1 MYITTIANRDSP
13 PAVLLR
19 ESYREHGKVKSRT
32 LANLSKWP
40 SAKIDAL
47 RRVLADEP
55 MQPAATQRFEIERAL
70 GYGHVAAALGTLRRI
85 GLDQILP
92 RRPERLAR
100 LILAMIV
107 ARVIEPAAKLA
118 TARQLSDATAGHA
131 LGALLGLGEVDAD
144 ELYEAL
150 DRLQAAQPEIEQAL
164 AKRHLKNGVLV
175 LYDVSSSYLEGERCE
190 LAQRGYSRD
199 HRPDRPQ
206 IVYGLLCNQSGCPV
220 AVEVF
225 EGNVADPMTL
235 ASQITKLRARFN
247 LSRIVLVGDRGMI
260 TDARLEADVKPAGL
274 DWITALRAPSIRD
287 LAAEDGPLQLSLF
300 DQRDMAEITS
310 EEYPGER
317 LVVCRNPDLAVRRS
331 RKRQDLLDATERLLT
346 ELAAKL
352 PRKRRPLRGAAKIG
366 IAVGAVLNKY
376 KACPRALDPRV
387 AKHFDVVITDTTL
400 SWSRKESDIAAE
412 AALDGFYVI
421 RTNLPAE
428 VCATEQ
434 VVLAYKGLSQV
445 ERAFRSLKTT
455 DLDIRPIHHRRARRV
470 RGHVLLCML
479 AYYVTWHMQQA
490 LAPMLFTD
498 HDKQAAA
505 LQRTSPVAAARV
517 SPAARAKA
525 ATKRTA
531 DGQPVHSF
539 ATLLADLANLTRNT
553 VRFADMLPV
562 TVLSRPTPVQ
572 QRAFQLLGLKHAA

>member
-1 MYITTIANRDSP
+1 MYITTIANRNSP

-19 ESYREHGKVKSRT
+19 ESYREQGKVKSRT
-32 LANLSKWP
+32 LANLSQWP
-40 SAKIDAL
+40 PAKIDAL

-55 MQPAATQRFEIERAL
+55 MQPAATQRFAIERSLA
-70 GYGHVAAALGTLRRI
+70 YGHVAAALGTLRQI
-85 GLDQILP
+85 GLDQRLP
-92 RRPERLAR
+92 RRPDRMAK
-100 LILAMIV
+100 LILALIV
-107 ARVIEPAAKLA
+107 ARVVEPAAKLA
-118 TARQLSDATAGHA
+118 TARQLSDATASHA

-144 ELYEAL
+144 ELYQAL
-150 DRLQAAQPEIEQAL
+150 DHLQAAQQDIEQAL
-164 AKRHLKNGVLV
+164 AKRHLTDGVLV
-175 LYDVSSSYLEGERCE
+175 LYDVSSSYLEGEHCE

-225 EGNVADPMTL
+225 EGNTADPMTL
-235 ASQITKLRARFN
+235 ASQITKLRTRFK

-300 DQRDMAEITS
+300 DQRDMAEITADD
-310 EEYPGER
+310 YPGER

-331 RKRQDLLDATERLLT
+331 RKRQDLLEATERLL
-346 ELAAKL
+346 AAVTARL
-352 PRKRRPLRGAAKIG
+352 RSKRRPLRGAAKIG
-366 IAVGAVLNKY
+366 IAVGAVLNKH
-376 KACPRALDPRV
+376 KM
-387 AKHFDVVITDTTL
+387 AKHFDVAIGNTTL
-400 SWSRKESDIAAE
+400 AWSRKEDAIAAE

-421 RTNLPAE
+421 RTNLPAA
-428 VCATEQ
+428 VCSTEQ

-479 AYYVTWHMQQA
+479 AYYVIWHMQQA

-498 HDKQAAA
+498 HDKRTAAR
-505 LQRTSPVAAARV
+505 LRTSPVAAARV

-525 ATKRTA
+525 ATRRTA

-539 ATLLADLANLTRNT
+539 ATLVADLANLTRNT
-553 VRFADMLPV
+553 VRFNDALPV
-562 TVLSRPTPVQ
+562 AVLSRPTPVQ
-572 QRAFQLLGLKHAA
+572 QQAFQLLGLKFAA

>member
-1 MYITTIANRDSP
+1 VYITTIANRNSP

-19 ESYREHGKVKSRT
+19 ESYREQGRVKSRT

-40 SAKIDAL
+40 RAKIDAL

-55 MQPAATQRFEIERAL
+55 MRPVATQRFEIERAL
-70 GYGHVAAALGTLRRI
+70 AYGHVAAALGALHQI

-92 RRPERLAR
+92 KRPQRLAK

-107 ARVIEPAAKLA
+107 ARVVEPAAKLA
-118 TARQLSDATAGHA
+118 TARQLSDATASHA
-131 LGALLGLGEVDAD
+131 LGVLLGLGEVDAD

-150 DRLQAAQPEIEQAL
+150 DHLQAAQPEIEQAL
-164 AKRHLKNGVLV
+164 AQRHLKDGVLV
-175 LYDVSSSYLEGERCE
+175 LYDISSSYLEGEHCE

-225 EGNVADPMTL
+225 EGNTADPMTL
-235 ASQITKLRARFN
+235 ASQITKLRTRFN
-247 LSRIVLVGDRGMI
+247 LSRVVLVGDRGMI

-274 DWITALRAPSIRD
+274 DWITALRAPTIRE
-287 LAAEDGPLQLSLF
+287 LAAEGGPLQLSLF

-310 EEYPGER
+310 DDYPGER
-317 LVVCRNPDLAVRRS
+317 LVVCRNPDLAIRRS
-331 RKRQDLLDATERLLT
+331 RKRQELLEATERLL
-346 ELAAKL
+346 AAVAARL
-352 PRKRRPLRGAAKIG
+352 QRRHRPLRGAAKIG
-366 IAVGAVLNKY
+366 ISVGIVLNKH
-376 KACPRALDPRV
+376 KM
-387 AKHFDVVITDTTL
+387 AKHFDVVISDTTL
-400 SWSRKESDIAAE
+400 SWSRKEDPIATE

-421 RTNLPAE
+421 RTNLPAKA
-428 VCATEQ
+428 CSTEQ
-434 VVLAYKGLSQV
+434 VVLAYKGLSKV

-498 HDKQAAA
+498 HDKQRAA
-505 LQRTSPVAAARV
+505 LQRTSPVAPARV

-553 VRFADMLPV
+553 VRFANALPV
-562 TVLSRPTPVQ
+562 TLLSRPTPVQ
-572 QRAFQLLGLKHAA
+572 QRAFQLLGIKHAA

>member
-1 MYITTIANRDSP
+1 VYITTIANRNSP

-19 ESYREHGKVKSRT
+19 ESYREQGKVKSRT

-40 SAKIDAL
+40 PAKIDAL

-55 MQPAATQRFEIERAL
+55 MQPAATQHFVIERAL
-70 GYGHVAAALGTLRRI
+70 AYGHVAAALGTLRRI
-85 GLDQILP
+85 GLDQLLP
-92 RRPERLAR
+92 RRPERMAR

-107 ARVIEPAAKLA
+107 ARVVEPAAKLA
-118 TARQLSDATAGHA
+118 TARQLSDATASHA

-150 DRLQAAQPEIEQAL
+150 DRLQAAQPDIEQAL
-164 AKRHLKNGVLV
+164 AKRHLKDGVLV
-175 LYDVSSSYLEGERCE
+175 LYDVSSSYLEGEHCE

-225 EGNVADPMTL
+225 EGNTADPMTL
-235 ASQITKLRARFN
+235 ANQITKLRARFN
-247 LSRIVLVGDRGMI
+247 LNRVVLVGDRGMI

-274 DWITALRAPSIRD
+274 DWITALRAPTIRD
-287 LAAEDGPLQLSLF
+287 LADADGPLQPSLF
-300 DQRDMAEITS
+300 DQRDMAEITADD
-310 EEYPGER
+310 YPGER

-331 RKRQDLLDATERLLT
+331 RKRQELLEATERLLAAV
-346 ELAAKL
+346 AAKL
-352 PRKRRPLRGAAKIG
+352 HSKRRPLHGAAKIG
-366 IAVGAVLNKY
+366 IAVGAVLNKH
-376 KACPRALDPRV
+376 RM
-387 AKHFDVVITDTTL
+387 AKHFDVAISNTTL
-400 SWSRKESDIAAE
+400 AWSRKQDAIAAE

-428 VCATEQ
+428 ACSTEQ

-498 HDKQAAA
+498 HDKQTAAR
-505 LQRTSPVAAARV
+505 QRISPVAAARV

-553 VRFADMLPV
+553 VRFANALPV

-572 QRAFQLLGLKHAA
+572 QRAFQLLGLKLAV

>member
-1 MYITTIANRDSP
+1 MYITAIANRNSP

-19 ESYREHGKVKSRT
+19 ESYREQGQVKSRT

-40 SAKIDAL
+40 QAKIDAL

-55 MQPAATQRFEIERAL
+55 MQPVATQRFEIERAL
-70 GYGHVAAALGTLRRI
+70 AYGHVAAALGTLRRI
-85 GLDQILP
+85 GLDRMLP

-100 LILAMIV
+100 LITAMIV
-107 ARVIEPAAKLA
+107 ARVVEPAAKLA
-118 TARQLSDATAGHA
+118 TARQLSDATASHA

-150 DRLQAAQPEIEQAL
+150 DRLQAAQPEVEQAL
-164 AKRHLKNGVLV
+164 AKRHLKDGVLV
-175 LYDVSSSYLEGERCE
+175 LYDVSSSYLEGEHCE

-225 EGNVADPMTL
+225 EGNTADPMTL
-235 ASQITKLRARFN
+235 AAQIGKLRTRFN
-247 LSRIVLVGDRGMI
+247 LSRVVLVGDRGMI

-274 DWITALRAPSIRD
+274 DWITALRAPSIRA
-287 LAAEDGPLQLSLF
+287 LATAGGPLQPSLF
-300 DQRDMAEITS
+300 DQRDMAEIIS
-310 EEYPGER
+310 DDYPGER
-317 LVVCRNPDLAVRRS
+317 LVVCRNPDLAVRRDH
-331 RKRQDLLDATERLLT
+331 KRQNLLAATERLL
-346 ELAAKL
+346 EAVAARL
-352 PRKRRPLRGAAKIG
+352 HHKRRPLRGAARIG
-366 IAVGAVLNKY
+366 LAVGVVLNKH
-376 KACPRALDPRV
+376 KM
-387 AKHFDVVITDTTL
+387 AKHFDVVISDTTL
-400 SWSRKESDIAAE
+400 AWSRKQDAIAAE
-412 AALDGFYVI
+412 AALDGLYVV
-421 RTNLPAE
+421 RTSLPAKL
-428 VCATEQ
+428 CPTEQ

-445 ERAFRSLKTT
+445 ERAFRSLKTI

-505 LQRTSPVAAARV
+505 LQRTSPVAIAHV

-525 ATKRTA
+525 ATKRTE

-553 VRFADMLPV
+553 VRFADTLPV
-562 TVLSRPTPVQ
+562 TILARPSNVQ
-572 QRAFQLLGLKHAA
+572 HRAFQLLGLKHDM

>member
-1 MYITTIANRDSP
+1 MYITTIANRNSP

-19 ESYREHGKVKSRT
+19 ESYREQGRVKSRT

-40 SAKIDAL
+40 LAKIDAL

-55 MQPAATQRFEIERAL
+55 MQPAASQRFAIERAL
-70 GYGHVAAALGTLRRI
+70 AYGHVAAALGTLRQI

-92 RRPERLAR
+92 KRPHRMAK

-107 ARVIEPAAKLA
+107 ARVVEPAAKLA
-118 TARQLSDATAGHA
+118 TARQLSDATASHA

-150 DRLQAAQPEIEQAL
+150 DHLQAAQPEIEQAL
-164 AKRHLKNGVLV
+164 AKRHLKDGVLV
-175 LYDVSSSYLEGERCE
+175 LYDVSSSYLEGEHCE

-220 AVEVF
+220 AIEVF
-225 EGNVADPMTL
+225 DGNTADPMTL
-235 ASQITKLRARFN
+235 AAQISKLRTRFN
-247 LSRIVLVGDRGMI
+247 LNRVVLVGDRGMI

-287 LAAEDGPLQLSLF
+287 LATVGGPLQPSLF

-310 EEYPGER
+310 DDYPGER

-331 RKRQDLLDATERLLT
+331 RKRQELLEATERRLT
-346 ELAAKL
+346 AVAARL
-352 PRKRRPLRGAAKIG
+352 HSKRRPLHGAAKIG
-366 IAVGAVLNKY
+366 IAVGAVLNKH
-376 KACPRALDPRV
+376 RM
-387 AKHFDVVITDTTL
+387 AKHFDVAISNTTL
-400 SWSRKESDIAAE
+400 AWSRKEDAIAAE

-421 RTNLPAE
+421 RTNLPADA
-428 VCATEQ
+428 CSTAQ

-505 LQRTSPVAAARV
+505 LQRTSPVAAAQV

-553 VRFADMLPV
+553 VRFDNALPV
-562 TVLSRPTPVQ
+562 TVLSRPTQVQ
-572 QRAFQLLGLKHAA
+572 QRAFQLLGLNLAA

>member
-1 MYITTIANRDSP
+1 VYITTIANRNSP

-19 ESYREHGKVKSRT
+19 ESYREQGKVKSRT
-32 LANLSKWP
+32 LANLSNWP
-40 SAKIDAL
+40 PAKIDAL

-55 MQPAATQRFEIERAL
+55 MQPAASQHFAIERSL
-70 GYGHVAAALGTLRRI
+70 GYGHVAAALGTLHRI
-85 GLDQILP
+85 GLDRILP
-92 RRPERLAR
+92 KRPHRVAK

-107 ARVIEPAAKLA
+107 ARVVEPAAKLA
-118 TARQLSDATAGHA
+118 TARQLSDATASHA

-164 AKRHLKNGVLV
+164 AQRHLKDGVLV
-175 LYDVSSSYLEGERCE
+175 LYDVSSSYLEGEHCE

-206 IVYGLLCNQSGCPV
+206 IVYGLLCNQQGCPV

-225 EGNVADPMTL
+225 EGNTADPMTL
-235 ASQITKLRARFN
+235 AAQIAKLRTRFN
-247 LSRIVLVGDRGMI
+247 LSRVVLVGDRGMI

-274 DWITALRAPSIRD
+274 DWITALRAPSIRE
-287 LAAEDGPLQLSLF
+287 LAAAGGPLQPSLF

-310 EEYPGER
+310 DDYPGER
-317 LVVCRNPDLAVRRS
+317 LVVCRNPDLAARRCH
-331 RKRQDLLDATERLLT
+331 KRQELLEATERQ
-346 ELAAKL
+346 LAAVAARL
-352 PRKRRPLRGAAKIG
+352 HSKRRPLRGATRIG
-366 IAVGAVLNKY
+366 IAVGAVLNKH
-376 KACPRALDPRV
+376 RM
-387 AKHFDVVITDTTL
+387 AKHFDVAITDTTL
-400 SWSRKESDIAAE
+400 SWSRRQDAIAAE

-421 RTNLPAE
+421 RTNLPAAA
-428 VCATEQ
+428 CSTEQ

-490 LAPMLFTD
+490 LAPMLFID

-505 LQRTSPVAAARV
+505 LQRASPVAAARV

-553 VRFADMLPV
+553 VRFGNALPV

-572 QRAFQLLGLKHAA
+572 QRAFQLLGLKLAA

>member
-1 MYITTIANRDSP
+1 VYITTIANRNSP

-19 ESYREHGKVKSRT
+19 ESYREQGKVKSRT
-32 LANLSKWP
+32 LANLSSWP
-40 SAKIDAL
+40 EAKIDAL

-55 MQPAATQRFEIERAL
+55 MQPAAAQRFEIERAL
-70 GYGHVAAALGTLRRI
+70 SYGHVAAALGTLRRI

-92 RRPERLAR
+92 RRPERQAR
-100 LILAMIV
+100 LITAMIV

-118 TARQLSDATAGHA
+118 TARQLSDATASHA

-164 AKRHLKNGVLV
+164 ARRHLKDGVLV
-175 LYDVSSSYLEGERCE
+175 LYDVSSSYLEGEHCE

-206 IVYGLLCNQSGCPV
+206 IVYGLLCNQQGCPV
-220 AVEVF
+220 AIEVF
-225 EGNVADPMTL
+225 EGNTADPMTL
-235 ASQITKLRARFN
+235 ATQITKLRTRFN
-247 LSRIVLVGDRGMI
+247 LSRVVLVGDRGMI

-274 DWITALRAPSIRD
+274 DWITALRAPSIRE
-287 LAAEDGPLQLSLF
+287 LAAEGGPLQLSLF

-310 EEYPGER
+310 EDYPGER
-317 LVVCRNPDLAVRRS
+317 LVVCRNPDLAARRCH
-331 RKRQDLLDATERLLT
+331 KREELLDATERLLDAV
-346 ELAAKL
+346 AARL
-352 PRKRRPLRGAAKIG
+352 HHKRRPLRGAAKIG
-366 IAVGAVLNKY
+366 IAVGAVLNKH
-376 KACPRALDPRV
+376 RM
-387 AKHFDVVITDTTL
+387 AKHFDVVISGTTL
-400 SWSRKESDIAAE
+400 SWSRKQDAIATE

-421 RTNLPAE
+421 RTNLPAK
-428 VCATEQ
+428 VFPTEQ

-490 LAPMLFTD
+490 LAPILFTD
-498 HDKQAAA
+498 HDKQAADS
-505 LQRTSPVAAARV
+505 QRASPVAAARV

-525 ATKRTA
+525 ATKRSA

-553 VRFADMLPV
+553 VRFGDALPV
-562 TVLSRPTPVQ
+562 TVLSRPTTVQ
-572 QRAFQLLGLKHAA
+572 QRAFQLLGLKYAV

>member
-1 MYITTIANRDSP
+1 VYITTIANRNSP

-19 ESYREHGKVKSRT
+19 ESYRERGKVKSRT

-40 SAKIDAL
+40 QAKIDAL

-70 GYGHVAAALGTLRRI
+70 AHGHVAAALGTLRQI

-92 RRPERLAR
+92 RRPGRLAK

-118 TARQLSDATAGHA
+118 TARQLSDATAAHA

-144 ELYEAL
+144 ELYAAL

-164 AKRHLKNGVLV
+164 AKRHLKEGLLV
-175 LYDVSSSYLEGERCE
+175 LYDVSSSYLEGEHCE

-206 IVYGLLCNQSGCPV
+206 IVYGLLCNQQGCPV
-220 AVEVF
+220 AIEVF
-225 EGNVADPMTL
+225 EGNTADPMTL
-235 ASQITKLRARFN
+235 AVQITKLRSRFN
-247 LSRIVLVGDRGMI
+247 LSRVVLVGDRGMI

-310 EEYPGER
+310 DDYPGER

-331 RKRQDLLDATERLLT
+331 RKRQDLLEATERLL
-346 ELAAKL
+346 AAVAARL
-352 PRKRRPLRGAAKIG
+352 QSKRRPLRGAAKIG
-366 IAVGAVLNKY
+366 IAVGAVLNKH
-376 KACPRALDPRV
+376 KM
-387 AKHFDVVITDTTL
+387 AKHYDVVISNTTL
-400 SWSRKESDIAAE
+400 AWSRKEDAIAAE

-428 VCATEQ
+428 VCPTEQ

-498 HDKQAAA
+498 HDKQTAAG
-505 LQRTSPVAAARV
+505 QRASPVAAARI

-553 VRFADMLPV
+553 VRFGDTLPV

-572 QRAFQLLGLKHAA
+572 QRAFQLLGIKHAA

>member
-1 MYITTIANRDSP
+1 VYITTIANRNSP

-19 ESYREHGKVKSRT
+19 ESYREQGQVKSRT

-40 SAKIDAL
+40 RAKIDAL

-55 MQPAATQRFEIERAL
+55 MQPAATQHFEIERAL
-70 GYGHVAAALGTLRRI
+70 AYGHVAAALGTLRQI
-85 GLDQILP
+85 GLERLLP
-92 RRPERLAR
+92 RRPERMAR

-107 ARVIEPAAKLA
+107 ARVVEPAAKLA
-118 TARQLSDATAGHA
+118 TARQLSDATASHA

-150 DRLQAAQPEIEQAL
+150 DRLQVAQQDIEQAL
-164 AKRHLKNGVLV
+164 AKRHLKDGVLV
-175 LYDVSSSYLEGERCE
+175 LYDVSSSYLEGEHCE

-225 EGNVADPMTL
+225 EGNTADPTTL
-235 ASQITKLRARFN
+235 ASQITKLRTRFK

-260 TDARLEADVKPAGL
+260 TDARLEAEVKPAGL
-274 DWITALRAPSIRD
+274 DWITALRAPTIRD
-287 LAAEDGPLQLSLF
+287 LAAEDGPLQLSVF
-300 DQRDMAEITS
+300 DQRDMAEITADD
-310 EEYPGER
+310 YPGER
-317 LVVCRNPDLAVRRS
+317 LVVCRNPDLADRRS
-331 RKRQDLLDATERLLT
+331 RKRQDLLEATERLLVAV
-346 ELAAKL
+346 AARL
-352 PRKRRPLRGAAKIG
+352 RRKHRPLRGAATIG
-366 IAVGAVLNKY
+366 IAVGTVLNKH
-376 KACPRALDPRV
+376 KM
-387 AKHFDVVITDTTL
+387 AKHFDVVISDTTL
-400 SWSRKESDIAAE
+400 TWSRKQAAIVAE

-428 VCATEQ
+428 TCSTEQ

-498 HDKQAAA
+498 HDRQAAA
-505 LQRTSPVAAARV
+505 RQRSSPVAAARV

-553 VRFADMLPV
+553 VRFASALPV
-562 TVLSRPTPVQ
+562 TVLSRPTPIQ
-572 QRAFQLLGLKHAA
+572 QQAFQLLGLKLAV

>member
-1 MYITTIANRDSP
+1 MYITTIANRNSP

-19 ESYREHGKVKSRT
+19 ESYRERGKVKSRT
-32 LANLSKWP
+32 LANLSRWP
-40 SAKIDAL
+40 EAKIDAL

-55 MQPAATQRFEIERAL
+55 MQPAAAQRFEIERAL

-85 GLDQILP
+85 GLEQILP
-92 RRPERLAR
+92 GRPDRLAR
-100 LILAMIV
+100 LMTAMIV

-118 TARQLSDATAGHA
+118 TARQLSDATASHA

-164 AKRHLKNGVLV
+164 ARRHLKDGVLV
-175 LYDVSSSYLEGERCE
+175 LYDVSSSYLEGEHCE

-206 IVYGLLCNQSGCPV
+206 IVYGLLCSQSGCPV

-225 EGNVADPMTL
+225 EGNTADPMTL
-235 ASQITKLRARFN
+235 AAQITKLRSRFN
-247 LSRIVLVGDRGMI
+247 LSRVVLVGDRGMI

-274 DWITALRAPSIRD
+274 DWITALRAPSIRE
-287 LAAEDGPLQLSLF
+287 LAAEGGPLQLSRF
-300 DQRDMAEITS
+300 DQRDMAEITAD
-310 EEYPGER
+310 EYPGER
-317 LVVCRNPDLAVRRS
+317 LVVCRNPDLAARRS
-331 RKRQDLLDATERLLT
+331 RKRQDLLEATERLLDAVAT
-346 ELAAKL
+346 RLHH
-352 PRKRRPLRGAAKIG
+352 KRRPLRGAASIG
-366 IAVGAVLNKY
+366 IAVGAVLNKH
-376 KACPRALDPRV
+376 KM
-387 AKHFDVVITDTTL
+387 AKHFDVTISDTTL
-400 SWSRKESDIAAE
+400 SWSRKHDAIAAE
-412 AALDGFYVI
+412 AVLDGFYIV

-428 VCATEQ
+428 VCSTEQ

-445 ERAFRSLKTT
+445 ERAFRSLKTI

-479 AYYVTWHMQQA
+479 AYYVTWHMQLA
-490 LAPMLFTD
+490 LAPMLFAD
-498 HDKQAAA
+498 HDKQAADS
-505 LQRTSPVAAARV
+505 QRTSPVAAARV

-525 ATKRTA
+525 ATKRSA

-553 VRFADMLPV
+553 VRFANALPV
-562 TVLSRPTPVQ
+562 TVLSRPTAVH
-572 QRAFQLLGLKHAA
+572 QRAFQLLGLKHDT

>member
-1 MYITTIANRDSP
+1 VYITTIANRNSP

-19 ESYREHGKVKSRT
+19 ESYRERGKVKSRT

-40 SAKIDAL
+40 PAKIDAL

-70 GYGHVAAALGTLRRI
+70 AYGDVAAALGTLRQI
-85 GLDQILP
+85 GLDRILP
-92 RRPERLAR
+92 RRPERLAK
-100 LILAMIV
+100 LILAMVV

-118 TARQLSDATAGHA
+118 TARQLSDATAAHA

-144 ELYEAL
+144 ELYAAL

-164 AKRHLKNGVLV
+164 AKRHLKDGVLL
-175 LYDVSSSYLEGERCE
+175 LYDVSSSYLEGEHCE

-225 EGNVADPMTL
+225 EGNTADPMTL
-235 ASQITKLRARFN
+235 SAQIIKLRTRFS
-247 LSRIVLVGDRGMI
+247 LSRIVLLGDRGMI
-260 TDARLEADVKPAGL
+260 TDARLEAEVKPAGL
-274 DWITALRAPSIRD
+274 DWITALRAPTIRD
-287 LAAEDGPLQLSLF
+287 LAADGGPLQLSRF

-310 EEYPGER
+310 DDYPGER

-331 RKRQDLLDATERLLT
+331 RKRQELLEATERLL
-346 ELAAKL
+346 AAVAARL
-352 PRKRRPLRGAAKIG
+352 RSKRRPLRGAAKIG
-366 IAVGAVLNKY
+366 IAVGAGLNKH
-376 KACPRALDPRV
+376 KM
-387 AKHFDVVITDTTL
+387 AKHFDVVISNTTL
-400 SWSRKESDIAAE
+400 SWSRKEDAIAAE

-421 RTNLPAE
+421 RTSLPAE
-428 VCATEQ
+428 VCATEP
-434 VVLAYKGLSQV
+434 VVLAYKGLSQI

-479 AYYVTWHMQQA
+479 AYYVIWHMQQA

-505 LQRTSPVAAARV
+505 RQRTSPVAAAPV

-525 ATKRTA
+525 AAKRSA
-531 DGQPVHSF
+531 DRQPVHSF

-553 VRFADMLPV
+553 VRFGGTLPV
-562 TVLSRPTPVQ
+562 TVLSRPTPIQ

>member
-1 MYITTIANRDSP
+1 VYITTIANRNSP

-19 ESYREHGKVKSRT
+19 ESYREQGKVKSRT
-32 LANLSKWP
+32 LANLSQWP
-40 SAKIDAL
+40 PAKIDAL

-55 MQPAATQRFEIERAL
+55 MQPAATQRFAIERSLA
-70 GYGHVAAALGTLRRI
+70 YGHVAAALGTLRQI
-85 GLDQILP
+85 GLDQRLP
-92 RRPERLAR
+92 RRPDRMAK
-100 LILAMIV
+100 LILALIV
-107 ARVIEPAAKLA
+107 ARVVEPAAKLA
-118 TARQLSDATAGHA
+118 TARQLSDATASHA

-144 ELYEAL
+144 ELYQAL
-150 DRLQAAQPEIEQAL
+150 DHLQAAQQDIEQAL
-164 AKRHLKNGVLV
+164 AKRHLTDGVLV
-175 LYDVSSSYLEGERCE
+175 LYDVSSSYLEGEHCE

-225 EGNVADPMTL
+225 EGNTADPMTL
-235 ASQITKLRARFN
+235 ASQITKLRTRFK

-287 LAAEDGPLQLSLF
+287 LAAENGPLQLSLF
-300 DQRDMAEITS
+300 DQRDMAEITADD
-310 EEYPGER
+310 YPGER

-331 RKRQDLLDATERLLT
+331 RKRQDLLEATERLL
-346 ELAAKL
+346 AAVTARL
-352 PRKRRPLRGAAKIG
+352 RSKRRPLRGAAKIG
-366 IAVGAVLNKY
+366 IAVGAVLNKH
-376 KACPRALDPRV
+376 KM
-387 AKHFDVVITDTTL
+387 AKHFDVAIGNTTL
-400 SWSRKESDIAAE
+400 AWSRKEDAIAAE

-421 RTNLPAE
+421 RTNLPATI
-428 VCATEQ
+428 CSTEQ

-479 AYYVTWHMQQA
+479 AYYVIWHMQQA

-498 HDKQAAA
+498 HDKHTAAR
-505 LQRTSPVAAARV
+505 LRTSPVAAARV

-525 ATKRTA
+525 ATRRTA

-539 ATLLADLANLTRNT
+539 ATLVADLANLTRNT
-553 VRFADMLPV
+553 VRFADALPV
-562 TVLSRPTPVQ
+562 AVLSRPTLVQ
-572 QRAFQLLGLKHAA
+572 QQAFQLLGLKLAA

>member
-1 MYITTIANRDSP
+1 MYITTIANRNSP

-19 ESYREHGKVKSRT
+19 ESYREQGKVKSRT

-40 SAKIDAL
+40 PAKIDAL

-55 MQPAATQRFEIERAL
+55 MQPAATQGFEIERAL
-70 GYGHVAAALGTLRRI
+70 AFGHVAAALGTLRQI
-85 GLDQILP
+85 GLDQLLP
-92 RRPERLAR
+92 RRPERMAR
-100 LILAMIV
+100 LMLAMIV
-107 ARVIEPAAKLA
+107 ARVVEPAAKLA
-118 TARQLSDATAGHA
+118 TARQLSDATASHA

-150 DRLQAAQPEIEQAL
+150 DRLQAAQPDIEQAL
-164 AKRHLKNGVLV
+164 AKRHLKDGVLV
-175 LYDVSSSYLEGERCE
+175 LYDVSSSYLEGEHCE

-225 EGNVADPMTL
+225 EGNTADPMTL
-235 ASQITKLRARFN
+235 ASQITKLRTRFN

-274 DWITALRAPSIRD
+274 DWITALRAPTIRD
-287 LAAEDGPLQLSLF
+287 LAAEGGPLQLSLF
-300 DQRDMAEITS
+300 DQRDMAEITADD
-310 EEYPGER
+310 YPGER
-317 LVVCRNPDLAVRRS
+317 LIVCRNPDLAVRRS
-331 RKRQDLLDATERLLT
+331 RKRQELLEATERLL
-346 ELAAKL
+346 AAVAARL
-352 PRKRRPLRGAAKIG
+352 HSKRRPLHGAAKIG
-366 IAVGAVLNKY
+366 IAVGAVLNKH
-376 KACPRALDPRV
+376 RM
-387 AKHFDVVITDTTL
+387 AKHFDVVISDTTL
-400 SWSRKESDIAAE
+400 AWSRQQDAIDAE

-428 VCATEQ
+428 ACSTEQ

-498 HDKQAAA
+498 HDKQIASR
-505 LQRTSPVAAARV
+505 QRISPVAAARV
-517 SPAARAKA
+517 SPAARDKA

-539 ATLLADLANLTRNT
+539 TTLLADLANLTRNT
-553 VRFADMLPV
+553 VRFANALPV

-572 QRAFQLLGLKHAA
+572 QRAFQLLGLKLAA

>member
-1 MYITTIANRDSP
+1 MYITTIANRNSP

-40 SAKIDAL
+40 QAKIDAL

-55 MQPAATQRFEIERAL
+55 MQPAASRRFAIERSL
-70 GYGHVAAALGTLRRI
+70 GYGHVAAALGTLHQI

-92 RRPERLAR
+92 KRPQRLAK

-107 ARVIEPAAKLA
+107 ARVVEPAAKLA
-118 TARQLSDATAGHA
+118 TARQLSDATASHA

-150 DRLQAAQPEIEQAL
+150 DHLQAAQPEIEQAL
-164 AKRHLKNGVLV
+164 AKRHLENGVLV
-175 LYDVSSSYLEGERCE
+175 LYDVSSSYLEGEHCE

-225 EGNVADPMTL
+225 EGNTADPMTL
-235 ASQITKLRARFN
+235 AAQISKLRTRFKLN
-247 LSRIVLVGDRGMI
+247 RVVLVGDRGMI

-287 LAAEDGPLQLSLF
+287 LAAAGGPLQPSLF
-300 DQRDMAEITS
+300 DQRDMAEITADD
-310 EEYPGER
+310 YPGER
-317 LVVCRNPDLAVRRS
+317 LVVCRNPDLAIRRS
-331 RKRQDLLDATERLLT
+331 RKRQDLLEATERR
-346 ELAAKL
+346 LAAVAARL
-352 PRKRRPLRGAAKIG
+352 HSKRRPLRGTAKIG
-366 IAVGAVLNKY
+366 IAIGAVLDKH
-376 KACPRALDPRV
+376 KM
-387 AKHFDVVITDTTL
+387 AKHFDVAISNTTL
-400 SWSRKESDIAAE
+400 AWSRKHDAIAAE

-421 RTNLPAE
+421 RTNLPADA
-428 VCATEQ
+428 CSTEQ
-434 VVLAYKGLSQV
+434 VVLASKGLSQV

-498 HDKQAAA
+498 HDKQTAT

-531 DGQPVHSF
+531 YGQPVHSF
-539 ATLLADLANLTRNT
+539 ATLIADLANLTRNT
-553 VRFADMLPV
+553 VRFDNALPV
-562 TVLSRPTPVQ
+562 TVLSRPTQVQ
-572 QRAFQLLGLKHAA
+572 QRAFQLLGLKLAA

>member
-1 MYITTIANRDSP
+1 MYITSIANRNSP

-32 LANLSKWP
+32 LANLSQWP
-40 SAKIDAL
+40 QAKIEAL

-55 MQPAATQRFEIERAL
+55 MPPIATQRFEIERAL
-70 GYGHVAAALGTLRRI
+70 AYGHVAAALGTLRRI

-92 RRPERLAR
+92 KRPQRLAQ
-100 LILAMIV
+100 LMLAMIV
-107 ARVIEPAAKLA
+107 ARVVEPAAKLA
-118 TARQLSDATAGHA
+118 TARQLSDATASHA

-150 DRLQAAQPEIEQAL
+150 DRLQVAQPEIEQAL
-164 AKRHLKNGVLV
+164 ARRHLKAGVLV
-175 LYDVSSSYLEGERCE
+175 LYDISSSYLEGEHCE

-225 EGNVADPMTL
+225 EGNTADPMTL
-235 ASQITKLRARFN
+235 AAQITKLRTRFN
-247 LSRIVLVGDRGMI
+247 LSRVVLVGDRGMI

-274 DWITALRAPSIRD
+274 DWITALRAPTIRA
-287 LAAEDGPLQLSLF
+287 LATEGGPLQLSLF
-300 DQRDMAEITS
+300 DQRDMAEITADD
-310 EEYPGER
+310 YPGER
-317 LVVCRNPDLAVRRS
+317 LIVCRNPDLAARRGH
-331 RKRQDLLDATERLLT
+331 KRQDLLAATERLL
-346 ELAAKL
+346 AAVAARL
-352 PRKRRPLRGAAKIG
+352 RHKRRPLRGAANIG
-366 IAVGAVLNKY
+366 IAAGAVFNKH
-376 KACPRALDPRV
+376 KM
-387 AKHFDVVITDTTL
+387 AKHFDVVISDTSL
-400 SWSRKESDIAAE
+400 SWSRKHDAIAAE

-421 RTNLPAE
+421 RTNLPAAA
-428 VCATEQ
+428 CSTEQ

-498 HDKQAAA
+498 HDRHAAA
-505 LQRTSPVAAARV
+505 RQRTSPVAAARV

-553 VRFADMLPV
+553 VRFADALPV
-562 TVLSRPTPVQ
+562 TILATPTPVQ
-572 QRAFQLLGLKHAA
+572 QRAFQLLGISHAV

>member
-1 MYITTIANRDSP
+1 VYITTIANRNSP

-19 ESYREHGKVKSRT
+19 ESYREQGKVKSRT
-32 LANLSKWP
+32 LANLSNWP
-40 SAKIDAL
+40 PAKIDAL

-55 MQPAATQRFEIERAL
+55 MQPAASPRFAIERAL
-70 GYGHVAAALGTLRRI
+70 AYGHVAAALGTLRQI
-85 GLDQILP
+85 GLEPILP
-92 RRPERLAR
+92 KRPHRVAK

-107 ARVIEPAAKLA
+107 ARVVEPAAKLA
-118 TARQLSDATAGHA
+118 TARQLSDATASHA

-144 ELYEAL
+144 ELYAAL
-150 DRLQAAQPEIEQAL
+150 DHLQAAQQNIEQAL
-164 AKRHLKNGVLV
+164 AKRHLTDGVLV
-175 LYDVSSSYLEGERCE
+175 LYDVSSSYLEGEHCE

-206 IVYGLLCNQSGCPV
+206 IVYGLLCNQQGCPV

-225 EGNVADPMTL
+225 EGNMADPMTL
-235 ASQITKLRARFN
+235 AAQITKLRTRFT

-274 DWITALRAPSIRD
+274 DWITALRAPSIRE
-287 LAAEDGPLQLSLF
+287 LAAAGGPLQPSLF

-310 EEYPGER
+310 DDYPGER

-331 RKRQDLLDATERLLT
+331 RKRQDLLETTERR
-346 ELAAKL
+346 LAAVAARL
-352 PRKRRPLRGAAKIG
+352 HSKRRPLRGAAKIG
-366 IAVGAVLNKY
+366 IAVGAVLNKH
-376 KACPRALDPRV
+376 KM
-387 AKHFDVVITDTTL
+387 AKHFDVMISNTTL
-400 SWSRKESDIAAE
+400 TWSRKQDAIAAE

-428 VCATEQ
+428 ACSTEQ

-479 AYYVTWHMQQA
+479 AYYVIWHMQQA

-498 HDKQAAA
+498 HDKQTAA

-553 VRFADMLPV
+553 VRFDDALPV

-572 QRAFQLLGLKHAA
+572 QRAFQLLGLKLAA

>member
-1 MYITTIANRDSP
+1 MYITTIANRNSP

-19 ESYREHGKVKSRT
+19 ESYREQGKVKSRT

-40 SAKIDAL
+40 PAKIDAL

-55 MQPAATQRFEIERAL
+55 MQPAATQGFEIERAL
-70 GYGHVAAALGTLRRI
+70 AFGHVAAALGTLRQI
-85 GLDQILP
+85 GLDQLLP
-92 RRPERLAR
+92 RRPERMAR
-100 LILAMIV
+100 LMLAMIV
-107 ARVIEPAAKLA
+107 ARVVEPAAKLA
-118 TARQLSDATAGHA
+118 TARQLSDATASHA
-131 LGALLGLGEVDAD
+131 LGALLGLGEVDSD

-150 DRLQAAQPEIEQAL
+150 DRLQAAQPDIEQAL
-164 AKRHLKNGVLV
+164 AKRHLKDGVLV
-175 LYDVSSSYLEGERCE
+175 LYDVSSSYLEGEHCE

-225 EGNVADPMTL
+225 EGNTADPMTL
-235 ASQITKLRARFN
+235 ASQITKLRTRFN

-274 DWITALRAPSIRD
+274 DWITALRAPTIRD
-287 LAAEDGPLQLSLF
+287 LAAEGGPLQLSLF
-300 DQRDMAEITS
+300 DQRDMAEITADD
-310 EEYPGER
+310 YPGER
-317 LVVCRNPDLAVRRS
+317 LIVCRNPDLAARRS
-331 RKRQDLLDATERLLT
+331 RKRQELLEATERLL
-346 ELAAKL
+346 AAVAARL
-352 PRKRRPLRGAAKIG
+352 HSKRRPLHGVAKIG
-366 IAVGAVLNKY
+366 IAVGAVLNKH
-376 KACPRALDPRV
+376 RM
-387 AKHFDVVITDTTL
+387 AKHFDVVISDTTL
-400 SWSRKESDIAAE
+400 AWSRQQDAIDAE

-428 VCATEQ
+428 ACSTEQ

-470 RGHVLLCML
+470 RGHALLCML

-498 HDKQAAA
+498 HDKQAVSR
-505 LQRTSPVAAARV
+505 QRTSPVAAARV
-517 SPAARAKA
+517 SPAARDKA

-553 VRFADMLPV
+553 VRFANALPV

-572 QRAFQLLGLKHAA
+572 QRAFQLLGLKLAA

>member
-1 MYITTIANRDSP
+1 VYITTIANRNSP

-19 ESYREHGKVKSRT
+19 ESYREQGKVKSRT

-40 SAKIDAL
+40 PAKIDAL

-55 MQPAATQRFEIERAL
+55 MQPAATQHFVIERAL
-70 GYGHVAAALGTLRRI
+70 AYGHVAAALGTLRRI
-85 GLDQILP
+85 GLDQLLP
-92 RRPERLAR
+92 RRPERMAR

-107 ARVIEPAAKLA
+107 ARVVEPAAKLA
-118 TARQLSDATAGHA
+118 TARQLSDATASHA

-150 DRLQAAQPEIEQAL
+150 DRLQAAQPDIEQAL
-164 AKRHLKNGVLV
+164 AKRHLKDGVLV
-175 LYDVSSSYLEGERCE
+175 LYDVSSSYLEGEHCE

-225 EGNVADPMTL
+225 EGNTADPMTL
-235 ASQITKLRARFN
+235 ANQITKLRARFN
-247 LSRIVLVGDRGMI
+247 LNRVVLVGDRGMI

-274 DWITALRAPSIRD
+274 DWITALRAPTIRD
-287 LAAEDGPLQLSLF
+287 LADADGPLQPSLF
-300 DQRDMAEITS
+300 DQRDMAEITADD
-310 EEYPGER
+310 YPGER

-331 RKRQDLLDATERLLT
+331 RKRQELLEATERLL
-346 ELAAKL
+346 AAVAARL
-352 PRKRRPLRGAAKIG
+352 HSKRRPLHGAAKIG
-366 IAVGAVLNKY
+366 IAVGAVLNKH
-376 KACPRALDPRV
+376 RM
-387 AKHFDVVITDTTL
+387 AKHFDVAISNTTL
-400 SWSRKESDIAAE
+400 AWSRKQDAIAAE

-428 VCATEQ
+428 ACSTEQ

-498 HDKQAAA
+498 HDKQTAAR
-505 LQRTSPVAAARV
+505 QRISPVAAARV

-553 VRFADMLPV
+553 VRFANALPV

-572 QRAFQLLGLKHAA
+572 QRAFQLLGLKLAV

>member
-1 MYITTIANRDSP
+1 M
-13 PAVLLR
+13 
-19 ESYREHGKVKSRT
+19 
-32 LANLSKWP
+32 
-40 SAKIDAL
+40 
-47 RRVLADEP
+47 LADEP
-55 MQPAATQRFEIERAL
+55 MQPAAAQRFEIERAL
-70 GYGHVAAALGTLRRI
+70 AYGHVAAALGTLRRI
-85 GLDQILP
+85 GLEQILP
-92 RRPERLAR
+92 RRPDRLAK
-100 LILAMIV
+100 LTTAMIV
-107 ARVIEPAAKLA
+107 ARVVEPAAKLA
-118 TARQLSDATAGHA
+118 TARQLSDATASHA

-164 AKRHLKNGVLV
+164 ARRHLKDGVLV
-175 LYDVSSSYLEGERCE
+175 LYDVSSSYLEGEHCE

-206 IVYGLLCNQSGCPV
+206 IVYGLLCNEQGCPI

-225 EGNVADPMTL
+225 DGNTADPMTL
-235 ASQITKLRARFN
+235 AAQITKLRTRFN
-247 LSRIVLVGDRGMI
+247 LSRVVLVGDRGMI

-274 DWITALRAPSIRD
+274 DWITALRAPSIRE
-287 LAAEDGPLQLSLF
+287 LAADGGPLQLSLF
-300 DQRDMAEITS
+300 DQRDMAEITADGRS
-310 EEYPGER
+310 ASRLNPGER
-317 LVVCRNPDLAVRRS
+317 LVVCRNPDLAARRS
-331 RKRQDLLDATERLLT
+331 RKRQELLEATERLL
-346 ELAAKL
+346 AAVAARL
-352 PRKRRPLRGAAKIG
+352 QHKRRPLRGAARIG
-366 IAVGAVLNKY
+366 IAVGAVLNKH
-376 KACPRALDPRV
+376 KM
-387 AKHFDVVITDTTL
+387 AKHFDVVISDTSL
-400 SWSRKESDIAAE
+400 SWSRKQDAIAAE
-412 AALDGFYVI
+412 AALDGFYVV
-421 RTNLPAE
+421 RTNLPAK
-428 VCATEQ
+428 VFPTEQ

-490 LAPMLFTD
+490 LAPMLFAD

-525 ATKRTA
+525 ATKRSA

-553 VRFADMLPV
+553 VRFRDALPV
-562 TVLSRPTPVQ
+562 TVLSRPTAVH
-572 QRAFQLLGLKHAA
+572 QRAFQLLGLKHDT

>member
-1 MYITTIANRDSP
+1 VYITTIANRNSP

-19 ESYREHGKVKSRT
+19 ESYREQDQVKSRT

-40 SAKIDAL
+40 RAKIDAL

-70 GYGHVAAALGTLRRI
+70 AYGHVAAALGTLRQI
-85 GLDQILP
+85 GLERLLP
-92 RRPERLAR
+92 RRPERMAR

-107 ARVIEPAAKLA
+107 ARVVEPAAKLA
-118 TARQLSDATAGHA
+118 TARQLSDATASHA

-150 DRLQAAQPEIEQAL
+150 DRLQVAQQDIEQAL
-164 AKRHLKNGVLV
+164 AKRHLKDGVLV
-175 LYDVSSSYLEGERCE
+175 LYDVSSSYLEGEHCE

-225 EGNVADPMTL
+225 EGNTADPTTL
-235 ASQITKLRARFN
+235 ASQITKLRTRFK

-260 TDARLEADVKPAGL
+260 TDARLEAEVKPAGL
-274 DWITALRAPSIRD
+274 DWITALRAPTIRD

-300 DQRDMAEITS
+300 DQRDMAEITADD
-310 EEYPGER
+310 YPGER
-317 LVVCRNPDLAVRRS
+317 LVVCRNPDLADRRS
-331 RKRQDLLDATERLLT
+331 RKRQDLLEATERLLVAV
-346 ELAAKL
+346 AARL
-352 PRKRRPLRGAAKIG
+352 RRKHRPLRGAATIG
-366 IAVGAVLNKY
+366 IAVGTVLNKH
-376 KACPRALDPRV
+376 KM
-387 AKHFDVVITDTTL
+387 AKHFDVVISDTTL
-400 SWSRKESDIAAE
+400 TWSRKQDAIVAE

-428 VCATEQ
+428 TCSTEQ

-498 HDKQAAA
+498 HDRQAAA
-505 LQRTSPVAAARV
+505 RQRSSPVAAARV

-553 VRFADMLPV
+553 VRFPNALPV
-562 TVLSRPTPVQ
+562 TVLSRPTPIQ
-572 QRAFQLLGLKHAA
+572 QQAFQLLGLKLAV

>member
-1 MYITTIANRDSP
+1 VYITTIANRNSP

-19 ESYREHGKVKSRT
+19 ESYREQGKVKSRT
-32 LANLSKWP
+32 LANLSSWP
-40 SAKIDAL
+40 EAKIDAL

-55 MQPAATQRFEIERAL
+55 MQPAAAQRFEIERAL
-70 GYGHVAAALGTLRRI
+70 SYGHVAAALGTLRRI

-92 RRPERLAR
+92 RRPERQAR
-100 LILAMIV
+100 LITAMIV

-118 TARQLSDATAGHA
+118 TARQLSDATASHA

-164 AKRHLKNGVLV
+164 ARRHLKDGVLV
-175 LYDVSSSYLEGERCE
+175 LYDVSSSYLEGEHCE

-206 IVYGLLCNQSGCPV
+206 IVYGLLCNQQGCPV
-220 AVEVF
+220 AIEVF
-225 EGNVADPMTL
+225 EGNTADPMTL
-235 ASQITKLRARFN
+235 ATQITKLRTRFN
-247 LSRIVLVGDRGMI
+247 LSRVVLVGDRGMI

-274 DWITALRAPSIRD
+274 DWITALRAPSIRE
-287 LAAEDGPLQLSLF
+287 LAAEGGPLQLSLF

-310 EEYPGER
+310 EDYPGER
-317 LVVCRNPDLAVRRS
+317 LVVCRNPDLAARRCH
-331 RKRQDLLDATERLLT
+331 KREELLDATERLLDAV
-346 ELAAKL
+346 AARL
-352 PRKRRPLRGAAKIG
+352 HHKRRPLRGAAKIG
-366 IAVGAVLNKY
+366 IAVGAVLNKH
-376 KACPRALDPRV
+376 RM
-387 AKHFDVVITDTTL
+387 AKHFDVVISGTTL
-400 SWSRKESDIAAE
+400 SWSRKQDAIATE

-421 RTNLPAE
+421 RTNLPAK
-428 VCATEQ
+428 VFPTEQ

-455 DLDIRPIHHRRARRV
+455 DLDIRPIHHRRARRA

-490 LAPMLFTD
+490 LAPILFTD
-498 HDKQAAA
+498 HDKQAADS
-505 LQRTSPVAAARV
+505 QRASPVAAARV

-525 ATKRTA
+525 ATKRSA

-553 VRFADMLPV
+553 VRFGDALPV
-562 TVLSRPTPVQ
+562 TVLSRPTTVQ
-572 QRAFQLLGLKHAA
+572 QRAFQLLGLKYAV

>member
-1 MYITTIANRDSP
+1 VIANRNSP

-19 ESYREHGKVKSRT
+19 ESYREQGKVKSRT

-40 SAKIDAL
+40 AGKIDAL

-55 MQPAATQRFEIERAL
+55 MQPAASQRFAIERAL
-70 GYGHVAAALGTLRRI
+70 AYGHVAAALGTLRQI
-85 GLDQILP
+85 GLDRLLP
-92 RRPERLAR
+92 RRPERMAR
-100 LILAMIV
+100 LMLAMIV
-107 ARVIEPAAKLA
+107 ARVVEPAAKLA
-118 TARQLSDATAGHA
+118 TARQLSDATASHA

-150 DRLQAAQPEIEQAL
+150 DQLQAAQPDIEQAL
-164 AKRHLKNGVLV
+164 AKRHLKDGVLV
-175 LYDVSSSYLEGERCE
+175 LYDVSSSYLEGEHCE

-206 IVYGLLCNQSGCPV
+206 IVYGLLCNQQGCPV

-225 EGNVADPMTL
+225 EGNTADPMTL
-235 ASQITKLRARFN
+235 ASQITKLRTRFKLN
-247 LSRIVLVGDRGMI
+247 RIVLVGDRGMV

-274 DWITALRAPSIRD
+274 DWITALRAPTIRE
-287 LAAEDGPLQLSLF
+287 LAAEHGPLQLSLF

-310 EEYPGER
+310 SDYPGER
-317 LVVCRNPDLAVRRS
+317 LVVCRNPHLAARRS
-331 RKRQDLLDATERLLT
+331 RKRQDLLEATERLL
-346 ELAAKL
+346 AAVAARLRSKH
-352 PRKRRPLRGAAKIG
+352 RPLRGAATIG
-366 IAVGAVLNKY
+366 IAVGAVLNKH
-376 KACPRALDPRV
+376 KM
-387 AKHFDVVITDTTL
+387 AKHFDVVISDTTL
-400 SWSRKESDIAAE
+400 SWSRIQDAIAAE

-421 RTNLPAE
+421 RTNLPAAI
-428 VCATEQ
+428 CSTEQ

-479 AYYVTWHMQQA
+479 AYYVTWHMQHA
-490 LAPMLFTD
+490 LAPMLFID
-498 HDKQAAA
+498 HDKQSAAR
-505 LQRTSPVAAARV
+505 QRTSPVAAARV

-525 ATKRTA
+525 ASKRTA

-553 VRFADMLPV
+553 VRFDNALPV

-572 QRAFQLLGLKHAA
+572 QRAFQLLGLKLAA

>member
-1 MYITTIANRDSP
+1 MYITTIANRNSP

-19 ESYREHGKVKSRT
+19 ESYREQGKVKSRT
-32 LANLSKWP
+32 LANLSSWP
-40 SAKIDAL
+40 EAKIDAL
-47 RRVLADEP
+47 RRVLANEP

-70 GYGHVAAALGTLRRI
+70 AYGHVAAALGTLRRV

-92 RRPERLAR
+92 RRPERQAR
-100 LILAMIV
+100 LITAMIV

-118 TARQLSDATAGHA
+118 TARQLSDATASHA

-150 DRLQAAQPEIEQAL
+150 DRLEAAQPEIEQVL
-164 AKRHLKNGVLV
+164 ARRHLKDGVLV
-175 LYDVSSSYLEGERCE
+175 LYDVSSSYLEGEHCE

-206 IVYGLLCNQSGCPV
+206 IVYGLLCNQQGCPV

-225 EGNVADPMTL
+225 EGNTADPMTL
-235 ASQITKLRARFN
+235 AAQIAKLRTRFN
-247 LSRIVLVGDRGMI
+247 LSRVVLVGDRGMI

-274 DWITALRAPSIRD
+274 DWITALRAPAIRE
-287 LAAEDGPLQLSLF
+287 LAAEGGPLQLSLF
-300 DQRDMAEITS
+300 DQRDMAEITADD
-310 EEYPGER
+310 YPGER
-317 LVVCRNPDLAVRRS
+317 LVVCRNPDLAARRCH
-331 RKRQDLLDATERLLT
+331 KREELLDATERLL
-346 ELAAKL
+346 EAVAARL
-352 PRKRRPLRGAAKIG
+352 HHKRRPLRGAARIG
-366 IAVGAVLNKY
+366 IAVGAVLNKH
-376 KACPRALDPRV
+376 RM
-387 AKHFDVVITDTTL
+387 AKHFDVVISDTTL
-400 SWSRKESDIAAE
+400 SWSRKQDAIAAE

-421 RTNLPAE
+421 RTNLPAK
-428 VCATEQ
+428 VFPTEQ

-445 ERAFRSLKTT
+445 ERAFRSLKAT

-498 HDKQAAA
+498 HDKQAAE
-505 LQRTSPVAAARV
+505 LQRPSPVAAARV

-553 VRFADMLPV
+553 VRFGDALPV
-562 TVLSRPTPVQ
+562 TVLSRPTAVQ
-572 QRAFQLLGLKHAA
+572 QRAFQLLGTKHAV